1 MGKKKYVLKYLFLT
15 LFILASILLP
25 NVWAEPNVIEVSHY
39 PEKPFYFDEITVSVV
54 VNDTSNITEI
64 RLLYCQI
71 EPIYGCYP
79 DLLNLTLGENNTYSI
94 VITRDLKGVEL
105 LGLNLTVYYTNGS
118 KEHSPIGGEDY
129 HFVDINNTKAGGT
142 SVPCPTESNLA
153 MQVLII
159 ILIIVLIFI
168 IVKHTKRKDKSKPMN
183 KKVQAVILV
192 IFILIFVI
200 LAALFLTPSE
210 VKKAPEF
217 TLTDIDGNTF
227 NLTDYEGKVVILDM
241 MSIPCKACKIV
252 EKNLKEIYP
261 EYKDDV
267 VFISVD
273 ILVDDTNQML
283 QDYRQ
288 SHDINWTI
296 AQDTDDMIL
305 KYSAEIIPKI
315 IIINGDGYAT
325 FEGEVEEVSTLE
337 RELDR
342 AISGEAQAIAI
353 QEASYVSLAIL
364 AGFAFFFSPCAFPML
379 PGYLAYYLKKGS
391 EEGEK
396 IPLRRAALAGTI
408 SAAGIIIVSLILG
421 VVVIFAG
428 TSILEGVAVLGLV
441 VGVILIILGGLLLT
455 PFQYWKIVRP
465 FQAMWVKLR
474 GIGKKKPKEGEAD
487 SSGATDTSG
496 GGSGFYGGL
505 FLYGL
510 GYGAAAAGCTAPI
523 FIAVLISALSAG
535 LVFGL
540 SVLILYNLVAAV
552 LMISITIAIAHFG
565 AGAAQKLSQYTE
577 VIKKIS
583 GAVLIV
589 VGIYLLWI
597 YFTTAG

>member
-1 MGKKKYVLKYLFLT
+1 MGKKRFATKYLVLSM
-15 LFILASILLP
+15 FILGSILLP
-25 NVWAEPNVIEVSHY
+25 NAWADPNVIEVSHY
-39 PEKPFYFDEITVSVV
+39 PEEPFYYDEITVTVV

-64 RLLYCQI
+64 KLLYCQI

-79 DLLNLTLGENNTYSI
+79 DLLNLTLGENNTYST
-94 VITRDLKGVEL
+94 VITRDLSKVEL
-105 LGLNLTVYYTNGS
+105 LGLNFTVLYTDGS
-118 KEHSPIGGEDY
+118 KEYSPIGGEDY
-129 HFVDINNTKAGGT
+129 HYVDINITGT
-142 SVPCPTESNLA
+142 QSTSAPCPTESNLA
-153 MQVLII
+153 MQILII
-159 ILIIVLIFI
+159 ILIIILVFI
-168 IVKHTKRKDKSKPMN
+168 VVKHTTRKDKSKHMN
-183 KKVQAVILV
+183 KKLQAVILV

-200 LAALFLTPSE
+200 LAVLIMTPSD

-227 NLTDYEGKVVILDM
+227 NLTDFEGEVVLLDV
-241 MSIPCKACKIV
+241 MSIPCKGCKVV

-261 EYKDDV
+261 EYQDEV

-273 ILVDDTNQML
+273 ILADDTDKML

-288 SHDINWTI
+288 SHNINWTI
-296 AQDTDDMIL
+296 ARDTDGMIL
-305 KYSAEIIPKI
+305 KYSADIIPKI

-325 FEGEVEEVSTLE
+325 FEGEVVEVSTLKT
-337 RELDR
+337 ELDR
-342 AISGEAQAIAI
+342 AISGEAEAIAI
-353 QEASYVSLAIL
+353 EEASYVSLAIL

-379 PGYLAYYLKKGS
+379 PGYLAYYLQKGS
-391 EEGEK
+391 VEGAK

-408 SAAGIIIVSLILG
+408 SAVGIIIVSLILG
-421 VVVIFAG
+421 AVVIFAG

-441 VGVILIILGGLLLT
+441 VGVILIALGGLLLT
-455 PFQYWKIVRP
+455 PLQYWKIVRP
-465 FQAMWVKLR
+465 FQSLWAKLR
-474 GIGKKKPKEGEAD
+474 GVVKKKPKEGEEVT
-487 SSGATDTSG
+487 SEATATPG
-496 GGSGFYGGL
+496 GGSGYYGGL

-535 LVFGL
+535 LIFGL

-565 AGAAQKLSQYTE
+565 VGAAQKLSQYTE
-577 VIKKIS
+577 VIKKVS